1 MIKKLRYRKWKK
13 IIEKSGLFDVK
24 YYLFTYPD
32 VRLKDINPI
41 MHYIK
46 YGANEGRNPNKEFD
60 TSFYLTNYSDV
71 KESKMN
77 PLVHYILYGIKEN
90 RIISSLKLEKNIA
103 KQTKEQELSQTKQ
116 NLQTNK
122 KISNDIDVMELID
135 YINITDKDKNVMK
148 NFIKAKINK
157 INIKNVF
164 SSEDYLEM
172 YPDIK
177 ASGVNPLKH
186 YLLNGKK
193 EGRLPFIDIEKY
205 VLEGNKS
212 FDKSKKTI
220 MLVSH
225 ESSATGAPLL
235 GLNIGKKLTE
245 KYNLIHYVMR
255 KSNIHDIFYE
265 DCFLLI
271 EEFDEKYPLV
281 GKIIIEKINDQYNI
295 KSVVCNSIVTY
306 PILEIA
312 SDLKIPTLS
321 LIHEFSEY
329 TKPKDRMLNNI
340 IAADSVIL
348 PAKIIQNSIMEQLN
362 KIAGISTI
370 PSNIHIYPQGKLTF
384 LPNSYGNADSPNQI
398 LKKLNIHNKDE
409 YKIIVA
415 SGYAQIRKGVDL
427 FIYTAKYIKN
437 NYQGKC
443 KFVWVGDGF
452 NPDTDASYAL
462 WLDREIK
469 HLGLEKDF
477 VFLEHQQSLESIFS
491 IADIFCLTSRMD
503 PFPNVVIDALEA
515 NLPIACFRDASGS
528 VEFLEENN
536 AECIIADYLDVHQ
549 LGEMISNY
557 LIKNLNKKETNSL
570 LVKEK
575 LNFDNYMHFLYEQ
588 IEEANRFNA
597 ENLKIHGY
605 LSDTEYFDNEY
616 VNFFELK
623 SKSIYYYILLH
634 RKGMPR
640 MASNPFTGFSNL
652 KYTIENKSN
661 KNEVPLYEA
670 LKKKIYS
677 THECKIV
684 PFETRDNLS
693 IRLAVHLHLYYID
706 LSQEFIDYFKSLPKG
721 YDLFISIIDENS
733 VDEVEEKFKDSGAKN
748 IKVVVVEN
756 IGRDVAPMIFDLK
769 DEILNNHYDVIGHFH
784 SKKSISTDSDLGNRW
799 RKYLLDNLI
808 GDEKI
813 AKSIL
818 SLFDDKNIGLVFAED
833 RHYMD
838 IGENKTFF
846 DELCQKM
853 EIEKIE
859 ETPLFPLG
867 NMFWARVEAIRQLFH
882 LNRDEILQQEPL
894 PYDGSF
900 MHAIE
905 RITPN
910 LVKNNNFKFV
920 TVYKRGSKW

>member
-1 MIKKLRYRKWKK
+1 MIKRLKYKKWKK
-13 IIEKSGLFDVK
+13 VIEKSGLFDVK

-32 VRLKDINPI
+32 VREHDIDPI

-46 YGANEGRNPNKEFD
+46 YGVHEERNPSKEFD
-60 TSFYLTNYSDV
+60 TSFYLRTYPDV
-71 KESKMN
+71 RESKMN
-77 PLVHYILYGIKEN
+77 PLVHYILYGGKEGRFN
-90 RIISSLKLEKNIA
+90 YNSNPKINVLE
-103 KQTKEQELSQTKQ
+103 QTKI
-116 NLQTNK
+116 NLNTYTRIEILQ
-122 KISNDIDVMELID
+122 LID
-135 YINITDKDKNVMK
+135 GINICDNDKELLI
-148 NFIKAKINK
+148 NFINGNLNK
-157 INIKNVF
+157 LNIKNFF
-164 SSEDYLEM
+164 SSDDYSEM

-177 ASGVNPLKH
+177 VGGINPLLH
-186 YLLNGKK
+186 YLLHGRR
-193 EGRLPFIDIEKY
+193 EGRLPFVDIKQHI
-205 VLEGNKS
+205 LEGNRL
-212 FDKSKKTI
+212 FDSSKETI

-225 ESSATGAPLL
+225 ESSASGAPLL
-235 GLNIGKKLTE
+235 GLNIGKKIADR
-245 KYNLIHYVMR
+245 YNLIHYVMK
-255 KSNIHDIFYE
+255 KSNIHNVFFE

-271 EEFDEKYPLV
+271 EEFDEKNSLIAQ
-281 GKIIIEKINDQYNI
+281 KAINEINKQYNL
-295 KSVVCNSIVTY
+295 KCVVCNSIVTY
-306 PILEIA
+306 PILQIA
-312 SDLKIPTLS
+312 SDLKISTLS

-329 TKPKDRMLNNI
+329 TKPKTKMLNNI
-340 IAADSVIL
+340 IASDRVVL
-348 PAKIIQNSIMEQLN
+348 PAKIIETSVMEQL
-362 KIAGISTI
+362 KEIAGLSNT
-370 PSNIHIYPQGKLTF
+370 PSNISIYPQGKLPF

-528 VEFLEENN
+528 VEFLEENS

-575 LNFDNYMHFLYEQ
+575 LNFDSYMQFLYEQ
-588 IEEANRFNA
+588 IEEANGCNT
-597 ENLKIHGY
+597 ENLKMHGY

-623 SKSIYYYILLH
+623 GNSIYYYILLH
-634 RKGMPR
+634 QKGMSR
-640 MASNPFTGFSNL
+640 IAFNPFPGFSNL
-652 KYTIENKSN
+652 KYTTENVSN
-661 KNEVPLYEA
+661 KNVVPLYEA

-706 LSQEFIDYFKSLPKG
+706 LAQEFIDYFKSLPKG
-721 YDLFISIIDENS
+721 YDLFITIIDENS
-733 VDEVEEKFKDSGAKN
+733 VYEVEEKFKDSGANN
-748 IKVVVVEN
+748 IKVLVVQN

-784 SKKSISTDSDLGNRW
+784 SKKSISTDSNLGNRW
-799 RKYLLDNLI
+799 RKYLLDSLI

-838 IGENKTFF
+838 MGENKTFF

-853 EIEKIE
+853 EIEKVE

-867 NMFWARVEAIRQLFH
+867 NMFWARVEAVRQLFY
-882 LNRDEILQQEPL
+882 LNRDELLQQEPL

-900 MHAIE
+900 IHAIE

-910 LVKNNNFKFV
+910 LVENNNFKFV
-920 TVYKRGSKW
+920 TVYKKDLKW